1 MSGISRLSTTAAT
14 VGGWF
19 AALRPR
25 PRTSLAEWALAHAR
39 LYDGRRFVPYAY
51 QRAILDAMTDPAV
64 TRITLMKS
72 ARVGYTQMLSA
83 AIGYFIA
90 HRPSKM
96 MVLQPATEDAEDYSF
111 YFNGLYLNGQKYGA
125 VDPG

>member
-1 MSGISRLSTTAAT
+1 MSELTLPVSPATAAT

-64 TRITLMKS
+64 SRIT
-72 ARVGYTQMLSA
+72 
-83 AIGYFIA
+83 
-90 HRPSKM
+90 P
-96 MVLQPATEDAEDYSF
+96 
-111 YFNGLYLNGQKYGA
+111 GLFSSPFADGGTRGTSLIWL
-125 VDPG
+125 